1 MKKTLLTVIG
11 LFLVSVAQS
20 QILFSED
27 FDGISGPTAGGA
39 GTYTFPSGW
48 LKRNVDNRPPAA
60 NVAYVNE
67 AWERRENFSTNVS
80 DSAAFS
86 TSFYSP
92 VGPADDWMWT
102 PLISL
107 PANAVLKW
115 DAMTYDAAF
124 PDGYEVRIMTQSST
138 PGGPTGGTGVMGNQV
153 TNSTVLFTIV
163 AENTVMTSRQ
173 VSLSTFA
180 GENVWIAFRNNS
192 NDKFILLIDDII
204 VEVQN
209 NFDASLVSTA
219 LLSEYTK
226 TPINQVAPLPLS
238 ANISNLGIQALT
250 NVSLNVEVFN
260 SVGTNVYSTTGTP
273 SNLAAGATANYTATA
288 FLPATADTFE
298 VVYTAVMDET
308 DVVTTNNS
316 LTREIIITDSIYA
329 RDKGA
334 ATGALGIG
342 AGNGGFLGQQ
352 FEIVQT
358 DTLSSITLG
367 FNRGYI
373 GKNLAAVVWDM
384 SGGIPN
390 QIIAHSDTLIYPDD
404 SARIYTIPMND
415 ITILLP
421 GFYTVTAIE
430 FDSTLALS
438 NYAEI
443 FVNDRIWIDWPTAPT
458 GTWANAE
465 DFGGTF
471 AKPFH
476 VRANF
481 GSICQQANMVQN
493 ISVCF
498 GESFAVGGNTYST
511 SGTFFDTIPN
521 GFCDSVITTNLTIL
535 DELNPVA
542 MTSDQL
548 TVTTNSI
555 VGASYQWIDCSDN
568 SEISGA
574 TNNSFTVT
582 EPGNYSV
589 IVTVSGCSDTSNCVF
604 ATNTIGLHELAGANF
619 SLYPNPASNKVNI
632 LSSEGGKFELINQLG
647 QTLLTFEL
655 DAKTIETLNVSVIE
669 AGNYLI
675 RRIGDENAQ
684 KIIIK

>member
-1 MKKTLLTVIG
+1 MKKTLLTAIG
-11 LFLVSVAQS
+11 LFLVFIAQS

-39 GTYTFPSGW
+39 GTYSFPTGW
-48 LKRNVDNRPPAA
+48 LKRNVDNFTPNAQ
-60 NVAYVNE
+60 VSYVNE
-67 AWERRENFSTNVS
+67 AWERREDFQISVI
-80 DSAAFS
+80 DSVAFS
-86 TSFYSP
+86 TSYYTTPGISN
-92 VGPADDWMWT
+92 DWMWT
-102 PLISL
+102 PAISIT
-107 PANAVLKW
+107 PNAVLKW
-115 DAMTYDAAF
+115 KARAYDPAF
-124 PDGYEVRIMTQSST
+124 PDGYEVRIMTQSSA
-138 PGGPTGGTGVMGNQV
+138 PGGPTGGTGVIGNQL
-153 TNSTVLFTIV
+153 TNSTVLFSITN
-163 AENTVMTSRQ
+163 ENTTMTDRL
-173 VSLSTFA
+173 VSLSAFA
-180 GENVWIAFRNNS
+180 GETVWIAWRNNS
-192 NDKFILLIDDII
+192 NDKFILVIDDVM
-204 VEVQN
+204 VEIQN
-209 NFDASLVSTA
+209 DFDANLVSTT
-219 LLSEYTK
+219 LLSEYTN
-226 TPINQVAPLPLS
+226 TPINQTVALPLS
-238 ANISNLGIQALT
+238 ATISNIGIQALT

-260 SVGTNVYSTTGTP
+260 SAGTNVYSTTGAP
-273 SNLAAGATANYTATA
+273 SNLAAGATANFTATS

-308 DVVTTNNS
+308 DVVPTNNS

-334 ATGALGIG
+334 ATGSLGIG
-342 AGNGGFLGQQ
+342 AGNGGFMGQQ
-352 FEIVQT
+352 FEIVET

-367 FNRGYI
+367 FNRGYV

-384 SGGIPN
+384 SGGVPN

-415 ITILLP
+415 ITILTP

-443 FVNDRIWIDWPTAPT
+443 FVADRIWIDWPTAPT

-481 GSICQQANMVQN
+481 GSICQQANMAQN
-493 ISVCF
+493 VSVCF
-498 GESFAVGGNTYST
+498 GESFVVGSNSYTETGIY
-511 SGTFFDTIPN
+511 FDTIPN
-521 GFCDSVITTNLTIL
+521 GFCDSVITTNLTVL

-604 ATNTIGLHELAGANF
+604 ATNTIGLHELAGTNF

-655 DAKTIETLNVSVIE
+655 GAKTIETLNVSMTE

-684 KIIIK
+684 KLIIK